1 MDRKSRKLTVY
12 KTTGT
17 RYQHIPQIK
26 MQGDWLKEAGFLIGD
41 HILIKCQKNRLIIT
55 KSNPNHA

>member
-1 MDRKSRKLTVY
+1 MKRKTRKLTVY

-26 MQGDWLKEAGFLIGD
+26 IQGDWLKEAGFLIGD
-41 HILIKCQKNRLIIT
+41 RIQIKCQKNKLIIS
-55 KSNPNHA
+55 KQGDLP